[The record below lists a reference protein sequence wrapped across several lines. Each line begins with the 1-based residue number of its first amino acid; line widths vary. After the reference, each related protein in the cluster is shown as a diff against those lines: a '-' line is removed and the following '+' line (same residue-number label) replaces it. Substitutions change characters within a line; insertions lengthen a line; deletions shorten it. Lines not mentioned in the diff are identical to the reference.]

1 MAVSGNFGNMIAV
14 IAASIFLPFLP
25 MLPVQLLV
33 QNLLN
38 DFSQVGIPFD
48 NVDLDYIEKPRKWNT
63 KSIVRFT
70 MIFGPLSAIFDI
82 LTFLV
87 MWFIIGKA
95 LPIDQ
100 LEPLFQAGWFVF
112 GTLSQI
118 IIVHVIR
125 TRKIPFIQSN
135 ASKPLIISS
144 IAFGIPAII
153 IAFTP
158 VANILDMTR
167 LPFSYVPWLALI
179 LVLYALSTQLLKTIF
194 IKRYDE
200 WL

>member
-1 MAVSGNFGNMIAV
+1 
-14 IAASIFLPFLP
+14 

-38 DFSQVGIPFD
+38 DFSQVGLPFD
-48 NVDLDYIEKPRKWNT
+48 NVDHEYLDSPRKWDT
-63 KSIVRFT
+63 KSILRFT
-70 MIFGPLSAIFDI
+70 AFFGPLSSIFDI

-87 MWFIIGKA
+87 MFYIIGKGMG
-95 LPIDQ
+95 IDQ
-100 LEPLFQAGWFVF
+100 LEPLFQAGWFIF

-118 IIVHVIR
+118 MIVHVIR
-125 TRKIPFIQSN
+125 TRKIPFFQRN

-158 VANILDMTR
+158 VAEMLRMTR
-167 LPFSYVPWLALI
+167 LPLSYVPWLLGI
-179 LVLYALSTQLLKTIF
+179 LLLYALSTQLLKMLF
-194 IKRYDE
+194 IKKYDE